1 MDDFLRKLQLS
12 ELAIK
17 IYLTALG
24 KNPLTYYELY
34 LIAPDKP
41 PDEFNQTI
49 NELLSAGL
57 LLQQVYEKEQILTHY
72 YAIPPIL
79 PIINY
84 YENIDA
90 NLSNIKNSIQKL
102 LITSTNEIFK
112 KNKIIELDSIL
123 TSFEEIKKDIDED
136 SIIQREEVGD
146 IVKGMEVLKNL
157 NKEIANLQQDIKSI
171 TQTKF
176 SDLIK
181 SMNSFKSELIGEIN
195 ALEFKKHKK
204 EIITIV
210 ENIFKEKIES
220 FVDEFIS
227 NVREITEKRL
237 KETSESFEQISN
249 QALQFREDFK
259 MALLNMLSNF
269 EMKTNKIHELIAQ
282 NKDDLF
288 GRLKN
293 LEIKI
298 VEKLNSIVQTSID
311 EVSSLNKPIEQVLK
325 KYFQKV
331 SSSDNILINKIWI
344 INSVTKINE
353 EIQKIITT
361 AKENLTIIIP
371 NLEYHIAIE
380 QFKNI
385 PKSLKIQIASSE
397 PHTNSLVKKF
407 KEIGNLNYKTFEN
420 ENLIMVKGDNNY
432 ILTGIKQDSKDI
444 LSDFIGI
451 GSNFEP
457 FIILINPVVKAL
469 WEQAYS
475 DTFYASQRAKTQT
488 ASTKPTAAFTP
499 KTIAQKI
506 PDKQEFKTTPKTLLD
521 KAEPV
526 VKPEV
531 SKPPPTVDKESG
543 CKPQEIPKEVPKTQ
557 SLPKPSPTEQIK
569 DLKQKLQEKIE
580 FLSAVHP
587 QAGDKSGALID
598 SALDNLV
605 KEISYLKGDEF
616 SKRLQNIADIIL
628 EKKGFSV
635 TLHKIRST
643 INKYKEKLTLLDE
656 EDKKEIF
663 NDIETW
669 KQKLF

>member
-24 KNPLTYYELY
+24 KKPLTYYELY
-34 LIAPDKP
+34 LIVPDKP

-49 NELLSAGL
+49 NELLSARL

-102 LITSTNEIFK
+102 LITATNEIFQ
-112 KNKIIELDSIL
+112 KNKVIELDSIL

-136 SIIQREEVGD
+136 SIIQREEVED
-146 IVKGMEVLKNL
+146 IVKGMEILKNL
-157 NKEIANLQQDIKSI
+157 NKEMANLQQDIKSI

-195 ALEFKKHKK
+195 ALDFKKHKK

-237 KETSESFEQISN
+237 NETSESFEQISN
-249 QALQFREDFK
+249 QTLRYREEIK

-269 EMKTNKIHELIAQ
+269 ETKTNKIYELIAE
-282 NKDDLF
+282 NKEDLF

-298 VEKLNSIVQTSID
+298 VEKLNSIIQTSIN

-325 KYFQKV
+325 NYFQKV
-331 SSSDNILINKIWI
+331 SSSDNFLINKIWI

-397 PHTNSLVKKF
+397 AHTNSLVKKF
-407 KEIGNLNYKTFEN
+407 KDIGNVNYKTFEN

-432 ILTGIKQDSKDI
+432 ILIGIKQDSKDI

-457 FIILINPVVKAL
+457 FIILLNPVVKAL

-475 DTFYASQRAKTQT
+475 DTFYAAQRAKTQAT
-488 ASTKPTAAFTP
+488 STKPTVAFTP

-506 PDKQEFKTTPKTLLD
+506 PDKQEFKTTPKTALD
-521 KAEPV
+521 KVEPAVKAEV
-526 VKPEV
+526 AKR
-531 SKPPPTVDKESG
+531 PPTIDKKSG
-543 CKPQEIPKEVPKTQ
+543 FKPQEIPKEVLKTQ
-557 SLPKPSPTEQIK
+557 DLPKPSPTEQIK
-569 DLKQKLQEKIE
+569 DLKQKIQEKIE

-628 EKKGFSV
+628 ESKGFSV

-643 INKYKEKLTLLDE
+643 INKYKDKLTVLDE

>member
-17 IYLTALG
+17 IYLKVLG

-34 LIAPDKP
+34 LIVPDKT
-41 PDEFNQTI
+41 PDEFNQTL

-57 LLQQVYEKEQILTHY
+57 LLQQKYEKEQILTHY

-84 YENIDA
+84 YENINA

-102 LITSTNEIFK
+102 LITSTNEIFQ
-112 KNKIIELDSIL
+112 KNKVIELDSIL
-123 TSFEEIKKDIDED
+123 TSFEEMKKDIDED
-136 SIIQREEVGD
+136 SIIQREEVED
-146 IVKGMEVLKNL
+146 IVKGMEILKNL
-157 NKEIANLQQDIKSI
+157 NKEMANLQKDIKSI

-181 SMNSFKSELIGEIN
+181 SMNSFKTELIGEIN

-210 ENIFKEKIES
+210 ENIFKDKIES

-237 KETSESFEQISN
+237 KKTSESFEQISN
-249 QALQFREDFK
+249 QTLQFREDFK

-269 EMKTNKIHELIAQ
+269 ETKTNKIYELIAQ
-282 NKDDLF
+282 NKEDLF

-298 VEKLNSIVQTSID
+298 VEKLNSIIQMSID
-311 EVSSLNKPIEQVLK
+311 QVSSLNKPIEQVLK
-325 KYFQKV
+325 AYFQHV
-331 SSSDNILINKIWI
+331 SSSDNSLINKIWV

-371 NLEYHIAIE
+371 NIEYHIAIE
-380 QFKNI
+380 QFENI
-385 PKSLKIQIASSE
+385 PRGLKIQIASSE
-397 PHTNSLVKKF
+397 AHTNSLVKKF

-420 ENLIMVKGDNNY
+420 DNLILVKGDNKY
-432 ILTGIKQDSKDI
+432 ILMGIKQDSKDI

-457 FIILINPVVKAL
+457 FILILNPVVKAL

-475 DTFYASQRAKTQT
+475 DTFHAAQRGRTQP
-488 ASTKPTAAFTP
+488 ASTKPTTTFTP

-506 PDKQEFKTTPKTLLD
+506 PDIRGVKTQPTTPLKKEETAI
-521 KAEPV
+521 KA
-526 VKPEV
+526 EV
-531 SKPPPTVDKESG
+531 SKRPRTVEKKSG
-543 CKPQEIPKEVPKTQ
+543 LKTHKIPKEVPKSQTL
-557 SLPKPSPTEQIK
+557 SKPSPTEQIK

-643 INKYKEKLTLLDE
+643 INKYKEKLTILDE
-656 EDKKEIF
+656 DDKKEIF